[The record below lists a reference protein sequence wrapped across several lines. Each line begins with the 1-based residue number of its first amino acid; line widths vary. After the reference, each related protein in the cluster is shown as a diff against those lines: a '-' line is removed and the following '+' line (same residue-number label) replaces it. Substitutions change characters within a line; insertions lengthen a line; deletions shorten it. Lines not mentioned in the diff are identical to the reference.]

1 MSNQLRSVIDI
12 YTLQEIQTE
21 RFRQHDKFGHEHIAT
36 PEQMG
41 LILGE
46 EYGEI
51 CRAICQNADPIELR
65 KVVVQLAA
73 VCIAWLDGDLHWG
86 EEK

>member
-1 MSNQLRSVIDI
+1 MIPDGKAVISEV
-12 YTLQEIQTE
+12 TKAALQAE
-21 RFRQHDKFGHEHIAT
+21 RYSQHLKFGHEPKAT
-36 PEQMG
+36 QFQMG

-51 CRAICQNADPIELR
+51 CRAICQRKDRAEIE
-65 KVVVQLAA
+65 KEVIQLAA

-86 EEK
+86 DEK